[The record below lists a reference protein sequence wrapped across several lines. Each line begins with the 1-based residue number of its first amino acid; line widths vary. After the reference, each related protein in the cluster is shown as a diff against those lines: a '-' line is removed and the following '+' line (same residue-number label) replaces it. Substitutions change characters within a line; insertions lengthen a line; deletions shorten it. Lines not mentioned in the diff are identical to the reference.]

1 MSLEFRRQ
9 APHPSEKYSQIRKI
23 QLTGKKIFHNGIS
36 SPGADLGGG
45 CIPPEM
51 TCGFLIQLVF
61 CRKKKTMWFI
71 GVEVEQETSA
81 PLLKKILDP
90 PLISPSGVNKTDKT
104 QASPEFN
111 ICSCI
116 APFLSECIILKHFLP
131 WGLTTLLQPQES
143 SPTFDKQSS
152 WNNRD
157 ED

>member
-1 MSLEFRRQ
+1 
-9 APHPSEKYSQIRKI
+9 
-23 QLTGKKIFHNGIS
+23 
-36 SPGADLGGG
+36 
-45 CIPPEM
+45 
-51 TCGFLIQLVF
+51 
-61 CRKKKTMWFI
+61 MWFI

-131 WGLTTLLQPQES
+131 WGLTTRLQPLES